1 MTSGS
6 ERDAINSQSAELRTE
21 QTSRMVEAKKVIRDH
36 YFGRDAWWCF
46 VWVLKYASWTTAR
59 SAADDGDV
67 EWQIWRDG
75 PWKDISCGYDIVEAC
90 IWSNSG

>member
-6 ERDAINSQSAELRTE
+6 ERNVINSQPAELRTE
-21 QTSRMVEAKKVIRDH
+21 QTSHMVEAKEVIRD
-36 YFGRDAWWCF
+36 YCFGRDAWWF
-46 VWVLKYASWTTAR
+46 GVLNKYASWTAL

-75 PWKDISCGYDIVEAC
+75 AWKEIISCGCDIVEAC
-90 IWSNSG
+90 VWSISG